1 MVESVLQ
8 KFATSQKAK
17 DLLKIFLADKDITS
31 KASALCGVCQ
41 MVGYKKGTVEIMKL
55 LEGKHPLN
63 YKVPLQTIERFWLKN
78 TKFFS
83 NKKLKITGARHLSM
97 VNCDIILSKVEAR
110 LFYIHSKI
118 VLGDF
123 N

>member
-1 MVESVLQ
+1 MAESVLQ
-8 KFATSQKAK
+8 KFATSQKAN

-41 MVGYKKGTVEIMKL
+41 MVGYKKGTREIMKM
-55 LEGKHPLN
+55 LEGKHTLTN
-63 YKVPLQTIERFWLKN
+63 VPLQTIERFWSKN
-78 TKFFS
+78 VKFFS
-83 NKKLKITGARHLSM
+83 NKKLKITGKNHLSM
-97 VNCDIILSKVEAR
+97 VTCDVILSKVEAR

-123 N
+123 K